1 MQQASMVAI
10 PSGDPFAESD
20 LRISLDAEL
29 GRLTRD
35 ELLLALSTVAP
46 RGREQIAQ
54 AFEITTHEANNR
66 IRSVL
71 RKLRCRLMA
80 EP

>member
-1 MQQASMVAI
+1 MDRATI
-10 PSGDPFAESD
+10 GITSGDPFAESD

-35 ELLLALSTVAP
+35 ELLLALSTVSP
-46 RGREQIAQ
+46 RGRDQIAE
-54 AFEITTHEANNR
+54 AFEITSHEANKR
-66 IRSVL
+66 IQSVL